1 MRTDGYVYAPSAL
14 NLLKE
19 LPVPTEKGPAWGGR
33 ASVDDLENR
42 TSAVNRKK
50 TASDVQPT

>member
-19 LPVPTEKGPAWGGR
+19 PPVPTEKGPAWG
-33 ASVDDLENR
+33 AEQLW
-42 TSAVNRKK
+42 TIWK
-50 TASDVQPT
+50 TELLL